1 MDFKDM
7 KVVKELKPS
16 GKMSRII
23 NEIRDSKY
31 LLVLSSDQE
40 RVSYIDIYDAK
51 DYSNIFS
58 QKRESLYFIMELSTG
73 NFVMSYEDGKIEI
86 ASIDLD
92 TKTINVVQE
101 LKSHTS
107 DVYDVKELSDGKLV
121 SCSNNG
127 QIIFWSLNPSLNI
140 YEEFKSLNAH
150 PNEYSSLL
158 EDVER
163 NKLICAPCFDSSGT
177 CIIDLDTYE
186 IITKFEEIS

>member
-58 QKRESLYFIMELSTG
+58 QK
-73 NFVMSYEDGKIEI
+73 KEI
-86 ASIDLD
+86 
-92 TKTINVVQE
+92 
-101 LKSHTS
+101 
-107 DVYDVKELSDGKLV
+107 
-121 SCSNNG
+121 SNN
-127 QIIFWSLNPSLNI
+127 IVYIL
-140 YEEFKSLNAH
+140 
-150 PNEYSSLL
+150 
-158 EDVER
+158 
-163 NKLICAPCFDSSGT
+163 
-177 CIIDLDTYE
+177 
-186 IITKFEEIS
+186 

>member
-92 TKTINVVQE
+92 TKTINVVQV

-140 YEEFKSLNAH
+140 YEEFKSLNAY

-158 EDVER
+158 
-163 NKLICAPCFDSSGT
+163 
-177 CIIDLDTYE
+177 
-186 IITKFEEIS
+186 

>member
-58 QKRESLYFIMELSTG
+58 QKRESLYFIME
-73 NFVMSYEDGKIEI
+73 
-86 ASIDLD
+86 
-92 TKTINVVQE
+92 
-101 LKSHTS
+101 
-107 DVYDVKELSDGKLV
+107 
-121 SCSNNG
+121 
-127 QIIFWSLNPSLNI
+127 
-140 YEEFKSLNAH
+140 
-150 PNEYSSLL
+150 
-158 EDVER
+158 
-163 NKLICAPCFDSSGT
+163 
-177 CIIDLDTYE
+177 
-186 IITKFEEIS
+186 